1 MISDGFIGS
10 VGITFD
16 LRKGTFGDWVRST
29 EISVFPV
36 DSWEFLGA
44 NVPAWHVHR
53 RVGLPSPPV
62 K

>member
-1 MISDGFIGS
+1 VISDGFTGS
-10 VGITFD
+10 FGITFG
-16 LRKGTFGDWVRST
+16 LRKVMFGDWVRSI
-29 EISVFPV
+29 EIAVFPV